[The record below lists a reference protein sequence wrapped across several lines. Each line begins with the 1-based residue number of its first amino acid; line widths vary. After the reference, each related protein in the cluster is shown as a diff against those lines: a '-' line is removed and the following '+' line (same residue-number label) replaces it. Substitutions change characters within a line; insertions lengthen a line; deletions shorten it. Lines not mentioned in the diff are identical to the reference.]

1 MHNPVPEIVRHDE
14 GTVAGRPPWLQV
26 TDCLLA
32 QNVSEALRIARLEA
46 AKVSPSLTGSGFD
59 AYNLVRAELASGA
72 WEGATRLIKMR
83 QARGNVQYWDEFFLA
98 RAELLAGS
106 RKSAIE
112 HFVALLEA
120 VTRYQAQGRL
130 DFEIRLACDIAPEP
144 LARLRRE
151 AEQVALKTPPVPRR
165 TPRAAAPALEVEE
178 RFGIERLQGISPQIA
193 EVRNQILRFAD
204 LDAPVLITGET
215 GTGKELVARALHEV
229 SFRRNRL
236 FIAVNCASITE
247 SLLESELFGHEKG
260 AFTGAEKATKGLF
273 EEAGDGTIFLDEI
286 GDITPRLQTSLLR
299 VLETGE
305 IRAVGSTKTR
315 KISCRIL
322 AATNADLVR
331 LAEEGKL
338 RKDLLYRL
346 QRLEIHL
353 PPLRERRVDIL
364 ILARYFLD
372 AGRPDGIHATV
383 SEELSEAIRSY
394 DWPGNVRELKNVIE
408 RMRLMHSDK
417 PMYALGDLD
426 LKFQS
431 VHPNARK
438 LLSSPTVSGAV
449 SNSLRPTTP
458 ALGRASSSPS
468 TSAVATSVPPLP
480 AESAMDPVAQLLEK
494 SNSYIRRM
502 ERLRNLFDRFGK
514 LTRSEVVRVLGISP
528 NTATKYLQ
536 ALCDQGYIRRVA
548 PSASTRSHYFVRVG
562 TVPPP
567 PASSAPEKD

>member
-1 MHNPVPEIVRHDE
+1 
-14 GTVAGRPPWLQV
+14 
-26 TDCLLA
+26 
-32 QNVSEALRIARLEA
+32 
-46 AKVSPSLTGSGFD
+46 
-59 AYNLVRAELASGA
+59 
-72 WEGATRLIKMR
+72 LIKMR
-83 QARGNVQYWDEFFLA
+83 QARGNAHFWDDFFLA
-98 RAELLAGS
+98 RTELLSG
-106 RKSAIE
+106 RRESAVQ
-112 HFVALLEA
+112 HLAALLQA
-120 VTRYQAQGRL
+120 VSRYQAQGRL
-130 DFEIRLACDIAPEP
+130 EFEIRLAREISPEEIAK
-144 LARLRRE
+144 LRRV
-151 AEQVALKTPPVPRR
+151 AEQMPARASDKVIRLQRPPVP
-165 TPRAAAPALEVEE
+165 TLEVED

-215 GTGKELVARALHEV
+215 GTGKELVARALHEM
-229 SFRRNRL
+229 SFRRNRP

-331 LAEEGKL
+331 LAEEGRF

-372 AGRPDGIHATV
+372 AGRPPGVHATL
-383 SEELSEAIRSY
+383 SEELSQTIRSY
-394 DWPGNVRELKNVIE
+394 DWPGNVRELKNVLE

-417 PMYALGDLD
+417 LAYGLADLD
-426 LKFQS
+426 LKFQTTGA
-431 VHPNARK
+431 ARR
-438 LLSSPTVSGAV
+438 SPRTREQTLPSPVVNSAAV
-449 SNSLRPTTP
+449 SRFEDIATHLPPSL
-458 ALGRASSSPS
+458 
-468 TSAVATSVPPLP
+468 AVVDQEADLARSDETV
-480 AESAMDPVAQLLEK
+480 VRILEE
-494 SNSYIRRM
+494 SNSHIRRM
-502 ERLRNLFDRFGK
+502 ERLRRLFDRFEK
-514 LTRSEVVRVLGISP
+514 LTRTEIVRILGVSP
-528 NTATKYLQ
+528 NTATKYLRT
-536 ALCDQGYIRRVA
+536 LCEEGYIRRVE
-548 PSASTRSHYFVRVG
+548 PSASTRSHYFVRARSAPG
-562 TVPPP
+562 QDVPP
-567 PASSAPEKD
+567 